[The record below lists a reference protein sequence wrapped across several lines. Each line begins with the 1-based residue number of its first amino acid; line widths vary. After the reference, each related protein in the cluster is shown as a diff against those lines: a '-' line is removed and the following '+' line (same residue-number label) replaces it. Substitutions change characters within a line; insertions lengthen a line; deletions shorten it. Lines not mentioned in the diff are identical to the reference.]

1 MNLLMTIGIRILEA
15 MFVVG
20 WFGTVIVLLL
30 TGVEDV
36 ETLIEKDEPPHA

>member
-15 MFVVG
+15 MFVAG

-36 ETLIEKDEPPHA
+36 ETLIEKDKPPQP